1 MRCYSLVRKASKGV
15 DPTEIS
21 LMNTLTTKLHF
32 LVLSLKKGRVHFFI
46 ISTAYDETYIRTD
59 DIVELLK
66 EHGNTISL
74 VLLSGIQYYTGQLFE
89 IETITHVAHKQIFD
103 KVSLDQLRLKSK
115 LLTQYLQY
123 LIETELSLEEFQI
136 LTPTDPDQRGAQL

>member
-1 MRCYSLVRKASKGV
+1 MEVRIIFRKGV

-32 LVLSLKKGRVHFFI
+32 LV
-46 ISTAYDETYIRTD
+46 DETYIRTD